1 MLYSNNT
8 ETNSLIYH
16 VERSISNQ
24 PNGNMANPTC
34 NTPTRAQAP
43 THWTPVTIGDFNM
56 TCTSILVIDEVE
68 QQNLQLEIGVFD
80 QNDVCRGAILP
91 KIKNSTGRY
100 IYYLTIYGEAGY
112 TYTCKVFDHETGQE
126 RVLNFV
132 SNQND
137 PIVFDANHRYGSPS
151 NPYNINFTSASTFTK
166 NITAYTPDSKDH
178 YYLIASP
185 IGTVSPENVTNMLSN
200 NYDLYRF
207 NQSAPANDQ
216 GITLEWENY
225 KQEGDNYHFN
235 LELGKGYLYSNSG
248 NGSEVSVTLTFTGTP
263 IEGTTHNITL
273 VKDDDAEFS
282 GWNLIGN
289 PFAEHTAYIDRPF
302 YVMNESGTEIL
313 AQSVSR
319 GIKPMEG
326 VFVIAT
332 GNNEPLTFS
341 TTEPTK
347 TSKALILNL
356 NNGQSIIDRA
366 IVSFGEGQQLPKFQL
381 DANSTKVYISKDSQD
396 YAVVCCDNMGE
407 MPVSFKAAQ
416 NGTYSININT
426 EGTEMAY
433 LHLIDNM
440 TGADVDMLQSSSYSF
455 EAKTTDYASRFKL
468 VFVCGNTNDN
478 NGSFAFYSNG
488 SWVIAN
494 HGEATLQVID
504 FNGRILSS
512 QQIEGCTETH
522 INAASGIYM
531 IRLMNGHDVKVQKII
546 IK

>member
-1 MLYSNNT
+1 MKRKTFFILAALLLCGSLSAQTNHYTYNYHHFEHKITVVAQINIDGVEQTSSDYEIGAFDGTAVTGSARIGEYGSNHYHRAYFAIFYNTAYDATFKLYNHATGVELTNCTITDHLGEPLTFVWTDENGYGSNKKPVIFNFIT
-8 ETNSLIYH
+8 TPTQTLTKDITGY
-16 VERSISNQ
+16 Q
-24 PNGNMANPTC
+24 NGNGN
-34 NTPTRAQAP
+34 
-43 THWTPVTIGDFNM
+43 W
-56 TCTSILVIDEVE
+56 
-68 QQNLQLEIGVFD
+68 
-80 QNDVCRGAILP
+80 
-91 KIKNSTGRY
+91 
-100 IYYLTIYGEAGY
+100 
-112 TYTCKVFDHETGQE
+112 
-126 RVLNFV
+126 
-132 SNQND
+132 
-137 PIVFDANHRYGSPS
+137 
-151 NPYNINFTSASTFTK
+151 
-166 NITAYTPDSKDH
+166 
-178 YYLIASP
+178 YLIASP
-185 IGTVSPENVTNMLSN
+185 FADDAAPTTVGMITNDEGEGEDAIHTF
-200 NYDLYRF
+200 DLYWF
-207 NQSAPANDQ
+207 DQSEQ
-216 GITLEWENY
+216 LEWRNY
-225 KQEGDNYHFN
+225 RQVPFDLVN
-235 LELGKGYLYSNSG
+235 GKGYLYANK
-248 NGSEVSVTLTFTGTP
+248 NDVTLTFTGTP
-263 IEGTTHNITL
+263 IEGTTKEVPL
-273 VKDDDAEFS
+273 VKDDNAEFS

-289 PFAEHTAYIDRPF
+289 PFAEHTAYIGRPF
-302 YVMNESGTEIL
+302 YVMNENGTEIL

-347 TSKALILNL
+347 TSKALTLNL

-426 EGTEMAY
+426 EDTEMAY